1 MWRTD
6 YFSAPSIF
14 VITCYIGVV
23 MPLRDMPGSGVPF
36 QNILNIFMFKNENA
50 CNSLNYCYYSILMY
64 TCVNRGVPC
73 ACWYSILELA
83 WSSFKLSIYAAPV
96 SSIKKFSIVFRCT
109 KKYTPCLF
117 LNRVDCST
125 VMLCVFRRKFSF
137 FTHWTWSSL
146 MDYREDLRADTVCL
160 VSIWNRRSISCTYM
174 YI

>member
-1 MWRTD
+1 MLGCEGPTI
-6 YFSAPSIF
+6 FGALSIF
-14 VITCYIGVV
+14 VIICYIGVLI
-23 MPLRDMPGSGVPF
+23 PLRDMPGRGVTF
-36 QNILNIFMFKNENA
+36 QNKTNA
-50 CNSLNYCYYSILMY
+50 CNSFNYCYYSILMY

-125 VMLCVFRRKFSF
+125 VMLSVFRRKFSF
-137 FTHWTWSSL
+137 LTHWTWSSL

-160 VSIWNRRSISCTYM
+160 VSIWNRRSISCNYM